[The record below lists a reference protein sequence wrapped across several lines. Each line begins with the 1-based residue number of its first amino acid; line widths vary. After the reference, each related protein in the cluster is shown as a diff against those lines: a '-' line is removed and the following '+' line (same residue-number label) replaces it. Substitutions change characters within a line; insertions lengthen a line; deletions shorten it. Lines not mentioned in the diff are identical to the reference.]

1 MSLISRDIGPVPVG
15 DNLEI
20 TVGNLLKRLP
30 KDSNA
35 FLIIICDPRFVGVKR
50 GMVKDIVVD
59 FVPVGNEGMAEGT
72 FILTYSYEDVSVKQG
87 TVGRDHGDPVDN
99 VLRSID

>member
-1 MSLISRDIGPVPVG
+1 MPLKTQSVGPVPVG
-15 DNLEI
+15 ADLEV

-59 FVPVGNEGMAEGT
+59 FVPVGNEGMVEGT
-72 FILTYSYEDVSVKQG
+72 FILTYSYEDVSVL
-87 TVGRDHGDPVDN
+87 GRKTSFDRNDPVDN
-99 VLRSID
+99 VLKSID